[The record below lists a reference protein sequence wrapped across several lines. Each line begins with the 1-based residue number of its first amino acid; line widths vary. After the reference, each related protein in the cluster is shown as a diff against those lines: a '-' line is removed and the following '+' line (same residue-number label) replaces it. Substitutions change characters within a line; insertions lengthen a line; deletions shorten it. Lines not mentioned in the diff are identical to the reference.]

1 MGKVY
6 EKLVRKHMVD
16 HVGKLIAPEQH
27 GFLPGRSC
35 TSNLLDSMDV
45 ILDMIDDG
53 LPVKENNLRKTIF
66 IFRFYNQRI
75 VCIINYHVK

>member
-1 MGKVY
+1 
-6 EKLVRKHMVD
+6 MVD

-35 TSNLLDSMDV
+35 TSNFLDSMDV

-53 LPVKENNLRKTIF
+53 LPLTCCSLIS
-66 IFRFYNQRI
+66 QRLLTL
-75 VCIINYHVK
+75 CLTTDC